1 MSVTKLKKE
10 KTNICLK
17 LTSNL
22 CKRVYMAL
30 GTESDFCS
38 REWEVDG
45 QRNAENSSAQRATI
59 LLLFCSEKFNLKI
72 RFIRVMKT

>member
-30 GTESDFCS
+30 GTSQTSAPGS
-38 REWEVDG
+38 RRWMASGMQKTHQLRE
-45 QRNAENSSAQRATI
+45 Q
-59 LLLFCSEKFNLKI
+59 LFCYYFVQKNLI
-72 RFIRVMKT
+72 